1 MKRNHVLAAVA
12 LGLGAALA
20 LSACSTSAPSQESG
34 KANLTFMTFETPALT
49 AKFWDQSIKN
59 AQKDVPNVTVKKI
72 VSPDADRN
80 AYAKQLQA
88 SGQFPDVLS
97 SIDPKDFTSA
107 GLLKPFDE
115 KWLKDNFAQPDA
127 NSIKGKTY
135 IPPTNS
141 QVLPLVFYNKAI
153 FEKAGIKV
161 PTNYAEF
168 TDAVTKLKAAGVT
181 PIELAGGEAWAA
193 SMPLVALASADVLGS
208 DPKWIQERYDGKV
221 KFTDDNFV
229 AAIQKQVNLIKQGA
243 YDPAALSTDF
253 ATANK
258 NFLAGKAGMYIMGSW
273 FTGSSYMTADQAK
286 QYGAFPF
293 PTDNGKVVIPFNM
306 GGTTSVSAK
315 SAHAD
320 DAQKFAEAWSL
331 APDNLKVLIET
342 DGAYPNMKNLKLS
355 DFGAKVSGLYTDTY
369 KFVTDNNEKVSAF
382 GWVNNDDALAPGIND
397 EFYALSQALFSNS
410 DVKGQL
416 AKLDTD
422 WDKATGK

>member
-1 MKRNHVLAAVA
+1 MKRNHRIVVAAVSA
-12 LGLGAALA
+12 VAALA
-20 LSACSTSAPSQESG
+20 LSACSTSAQTDTS

-49 AKFWDQSIKN
+49 ASFWDSSIKA
-59 AQKDVPNVTVKKI
+59 AQKEVPNVSVKKI

-97 SIDPKDFTSA
+97 SINPKDFTSA

-115 KWLKDNFAQPDA
+115 SWLKDNFLQPDA
-127 NSIKGKTY
+127 NAIGGKTY

-141 QVLPLVFYNKAI
+141 QVLPLVFYNKAL
-153 FEKAGIKV
+153 FEKAGVKV

-168 TDAVTKLKAAGVT
+168 TDAVAKLKASGVT
-181 PIELAGGEAWAA
+181 PIELAGSDTWAA

-208 DPKWIQERYDGKV
+208 DPDWIQKRYAGKV
-221 KFTDDNFV
+221 TFADPEFV
-229 AAIQKQVNLIKQGA
+229 AAMQKQVDLIKQGA

-258 NFLAGKAGMYIMGSW
+258 NFLAGKAAMYIMGSW

-293 PTDNGKVVIPFNM
+293 PTDSGKVVIPFNM

-315 SAHAD
+315 SANVG
-320 DAQKFAEAWSL
+320 DAAKFAQAWSL
-331 APDNLKVLIET
+331 APENLKVLIET
-342 DGAYPNMKNLKLS
+342 DGAYPNMKNVKLS
-355 DFGAKVSGLYTDTY
+355 DFGASVSDLYTATY
-369 KFVTDNNEKVSAF
+369 KYVTDDNEKVAAF
-382 GWVNNDDALAPGIND
+382 GWVNNDNALAPGIND
-397 EFYALSQALFSNS
+397 DFYALSQALFSNS
-410 DVKGQL
+410 DVQSQL
-416 AKLDTD
+416 QKLDSE
-422 WDKATGK
+422 WDAATKK